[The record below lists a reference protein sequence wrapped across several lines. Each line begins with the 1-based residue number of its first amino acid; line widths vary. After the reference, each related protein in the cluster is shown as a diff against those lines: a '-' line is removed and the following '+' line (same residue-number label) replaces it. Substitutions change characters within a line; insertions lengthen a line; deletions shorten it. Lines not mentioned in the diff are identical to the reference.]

1 MCRFF
6 GSAGSSSIHQTEFE
20 GLTLLSKKGGPDSSE
35 YFSNNCIQFGFNRLA
50 ILDTSAHGNQPFI
63 SADGR
68 WVLMLN
74 GEVYNFIE
82 LSGRYSITGLKSG
95 SDVEV
100 VLRLVEKIG
109 FEQTLHELN
118 GMFAI
123 ACWDNHQQQLY
134 LARDFAGIKPLFYSE
149 SKNGIVFGSQFN
161 QLLKHPWCSGW
172 QWSTIGLSEY
182 LQLGYMSPPFTVAEG
197 VKQLG
202 VGQYLVYSL
211 KSKQS
216 QISDYQRFFEESG
229 IVSEFKRESVSVVSN
244 AVNSAVK
251 RQLVSDVPLGVF
263 LSGGIDSTLVA
274 ATAKNFNPEV
284 TAVTIGF
291 DDKRYDESEKAREY
305 AKHLKIKNH
314 HIEKFGNESLLDVFV
329 EHFDN
334 LTEPIADYSSL
345 PTYLVSKIA
354 RKTNTVM
361 LSGDGGD
368 ELFWGYPRFLT
379 FSNSAKYFSVPGSMN
394 RKLIKKVLKSLDSDV
409 TGFLGEKNLGEA
421 NLAFQRYIDP
431 ESVQRYTGNFGISEE
446 SKRGYQFYGTNSRDT
461 LNYLRKNEF
470 YFHLQKILV
479 KVDRMSMANSL
490 EVRVPLLDK
499 EVVQVSEKFYSELGG
514 NNTTLKHLL
523 KEVLYQYV
531 PKSVVEQ
538 QKRGFTPPLLAWAEN
553 ELRNEIETTL
563 ANCTWLDHHVIKD
576 YYQEKSI
583 SLEHLWT
590 VYVLV
595 KWYNNQAK

>member
-1 MCRFF
+1 MCRLF
-6 GSAGSSSIHQTEFE
+6 GSAGCSIINQTQFE
-20 GLTLLSKKGGPDSSE
+20 RLTLLSKKGGPDSSE
-35 YFSNNCIQFGFNRLA
+35 YFANDCIQFGFNRLA
-50 ILDTSAHGNQPFI
+50 ILDTSEHGNQPFV
-63 SADGR
+63 SVDGR

-74 GEVYNFIE
+74 GEVYNFNE
-82 LSGRYSITGLKSG
+82 LSGRYSIAGLKSG
-95 SDVEV
+95 SDAEV

-123 ACWDNHQQQLY
+123 SCWDNQQQQLY

-149 SKNGIVFGSQFN
+149 TQNGMVFGSQFN
-161 QLLKHPWCSGW
+161 QLLKHPWCSSW
-172 QWSTIGLSEY
+172 RWSTVGLSEY

-216 QISDYQRFFEESG
+216 QIYDYQRFFEESG
-229 IVSEFKRESVSVVSN
+229 TVSDYLKESVSVVSN
-244 AVNSAVK
+244 AVNSAVE

-274 ATAKNFNPEV
+274 ATAKKFNPNV

-305 AKHLKIKNH
+305 AKHLNIRNH
-314 HIEKFGNESLLDVFV
+314 HIEKFGNASLLDVFE
-329 EHFDN
+329 EHFDD

-394 RKLIKKVLKSLDSDV
+394 RKLVKKVLKSLGNDV
-409 TGFLGEKNLGEA
+409 TGFLEEKNLGEA
-421 NLAFQRYIDP
+421 NLAFQQYIDS
-431 ESVQRYTGNFGISEE
+431 EFVQRYTGNFSISEE
-446 SKRGYQFYGTNSRDT
+446 TQQGYQFYGTNSRDT

-499 EVVQVSEKFYSELGG
+499 EVIQVSEQFYCKLGG
-514 NNTTLKHLL
+514 KNKTLKYVL
-523 KEVLYQYV
+523 KEVLYQYI
-531 PKSVVEQ
+531 PKVVVEQ
-538 QKRGFTPPLLAWAEN
+538 QKRGFTPPLLTWVEN
-553 ELRNEIETTL
+553 ELRDEIETTL
-563 ANCTWLDHHVIKD
+563 ANCTWLDHDIIKH
-576 YYQEKSI
+576 YYQDKNI

-595 KWYNNQAK
+595 KWYNNQVR

>member
-6 GSAGSSSIHQTEFE
+6 GSAGNSIIHQTEFE
-20 GLTLLSKKGGPDSSE
+20 RLTLLSKKGGPDSSE
-35 YFSNNCIQFGFNRLA
+35 YFANNRIQFGFNRLA
-50 ILDTSAHGNQPFI
+50 ILDTSERGNQPFVTV
-63 SADGR
+63 DGR

-74 GEVYNFIE
+74 GEVYNFNE
-82 LSGRYSITGLKSG
+82 LSGRYSITALKSG
-95 SDVEV
+95 SDAEV

-109 FEQTLHELN
+109 FEQTLRELN

-123 ACWDNHQQQLY
+123 ACWDNKQQQMY

-149 SKNGIVFGSQFN
+149 TQSGIVFGSQFN
-161 QLLKHPWCSGW
+161 QLLKHPWCSCW
-172 QWSTIGLSEY
+172 QWSVVGLSEY

-211 KSKQS
+211 NSKQS
-216 QISDYQRFFEESG
+216 QIFDYQRFFEESG
-229 IVSEFKRESVSVVSN
+229 TVSEYQKESVSVVSD
-244 AVNSAVK
+244 AVNSAVE
-251 RQLVSDVPLGVF
+251 RQLVSDVSLGVF

-274 ATAKNFNPEV
+274 AIAKKFNPNV

-305 AKHLKIKNH
+305 AKHLKIRNH
-314 HIEKFGNESLLDVFV
+314 HIEKFGIQSLLDVFE
-329 EHFDN
+329 EHFDD

-379 FSNSAKYFSVPGSMN
+379 FSNSAKYFSVPGSMS
-394 RKLIKKVLKSLDSDV
+394 RKLVKKVLKSLGNDV
-409 TGFLGEKNLGEA
+409 TGFLSEKNMGDA
-421 NLAFQRYIDP
+421 NLAFQRYIDS
-431 ESVQRYTGNFGISEE
+431 EFVQRYSGNFSISEE
-446 SKRGYQFYGTNSRDT
+446 TKRGYQFYGTNSRDT

-499 EVVQVSEKFYSELGG
+499 EVIQVSEQFYCELGSR
-514 NNTTLKHLL
+514 NKTIKHIL
-523 KEVLYQYV
+523 KEVLYQYI
-531 PKSVVEQ
+531 PKSLVEQ

-553 ELRNEIETTL
+553 ELRKEIESTL
-563 ANCTWLDHHVIKD
+563 ANCTWLNHNLIND
-576 YYQEKSI
+576 YYQNKSI

-590 VYVLV
+590 VYVLI
-595 KWYNNQAK
+595 KWYNNL

>member
-1 MCRFF
+1 M
-6 GSAGSSSIHQTEFE
+6 
-20 GLTLLSKKGGPDSSE
+20 
-35 YFSNNCIQFGFNRLA
+35 
-50 ILDTSAHGNQPFI
+50 
-63 SADGR
+63 
-68 WVLMLN
+68 
-74 GEVYNFIE
+74 
-82 LSGRYSITGLKSG
+82 
-95 SDVEV
+95 
-100 VLRLVEKIG
+100 
-109 FEQTLHELN
+109 
-118 GMFAI
+118 
-123 ACWDNHQQQLY
+123 
-134 LARDFAGIKPLFYSE
+134 
-149 SKNGIVFGSQFN
+149 
-161 QLLKHPWCSGW
+161 
-172 QWSTIGLSEY
+172 
-182 LQLGYMSPPFTVAEG
+182 
-197 VKQLG
+197 
-202 VGQYLVYSL
+202 
-211 KSKQS
+211 
-216 QISDYQRFFEESG
+216 
-229 IVSEFKRESVSVVSN
+229 
-244 AVNSAVK
+244 
-251 RQLVSDVPLGVF
+251 
-263 LSGGIDSTLVA
+263 
-274 ATAKNFNPEV
+274 

-305 AKHLKIKNH
+305 AKHLKISNH
-314 HIEKFGNESLLDVFV
+314 HIEKFGNASLMDVFE
-329 EHFDN
+329 EHFEE

-394 RKLIKKVLKSLDSDV
+394 RKLVKKVLKSLGNDV
-409 TGFLGEKNLGEA
+409 TGFLSEKNLGEA

-431 ESVQRYTGNFGISEE
+431 EFVHLYSDNFGISEE
-446 SKRGYQFYGTNSRDT
+446 TKRGYQFYGTNSRDT

-499 EVVQVSEKFYSELGG
+499 EVIQVSEKFYSELGG
-514 NNTTLKHLL
+514 NNITLKHLL

-538 QKRGFTPPLLAWAEN
+538 QKRGFKPPLLAWAEN

-563 ANCTWLDHHVIKD
+563 ANCTWLDHDLIKD

-595 KWYNNQAK
+595 KWYNNQTK